1 MKPTDEIKQHAKEM
15 GCEDLLDD
23 LIENQK
29 SREPKERPT
38 KAEVKHRKERKKK
51 NKVTKAS
58 RRRNR

>member
-1 MKPTDEIKQHAKEM
+1 MKAINQMKQHAKEM

-29 SREPKERPT
+29 PREPRDRPT
-38 KAEVKHRKERKKK
+38 KAEVKHRKERKKR
-51 NKVTKAS
+51 NKVVKAS